1 MILLRLLI
9 IGAVYG
15 LAFAIVK
22 SLFPSPLI
30 LLTLDGGDRTVLAL
44 FYMGVGLVAGLI
56 SGPVFGGLLLL
67 RNRSDASETSGG
79 TRLVLSLALALLM
92 GVVSGVL
99 TLAAYSAGLVPPE
112 QTLDPLALIRA
123 SNFPAGTPLLIA
135 WTIARD
141 LLPAGLTGLFLS
153 PVGGGLLIRL
163 YEAGRPLRQKTYD
176 EDF

>member
-1 MILLRLLI
+1 VILLRLLG

-30 LLTLDGGDRTVLAL
+30 LLMLDGGDRTVLAL

-56 SGPVFGGLLLL
+56 SGPIFGGLLLS
-67 RNRSDASETSGG
+67 RRRSGPGETSGG
-79 TRLVLSLALALLM
+79 TRLVLSLGLALLM
-92 GVVSGVL
+92 GVICGVL
-99 TLAAYSAGLVPPE
+99 TLAAYSAGLVPQE
-112 QTLDPLALIRA
+112 QTLDPLVLIQS
-123 SNFPAGTPLLIA
+123 SNFPTGTPLLVA

-153 PVGGGLLIRL
+153 PVGGGFLIRL
-163 YEAGRPLRQKTYD
+163 YEAGRPLVQKTYD

>member
-1 MILLRLLI
+1 MILLRLLG

-30 LLTLDGGDRTVLAL
+30 LLMLDGGDRTVLAL
-44 FYMGVGLVAGLI
+44 FCMGVGLVAGLI
-56 SGPVFGGLLLL
+56 SGPIFGGLLLS
-67 RNRSDASETSGG
+67 RRRSGPGETSGG
-79 TRLVLSLALALLM
+79 TRLVLSLGLALLM
-92 GVVSGVL
+92 GVICGVL
-99 TLAAYSAGLVPPE
+99 TLAAYSAGLVPQE
-112 QTLDPLALIRA
+112 QTLDPLVLIQS
-123 SNFPAGTPLLIA
+123 SNFPTGTPLLVA

-153 PVGGGLLIRL
+153 PVGGGFLIRL
-163 YEAGRPLRQKTYD
+163 YEAGRPLVQKTYD

>member
-1 MILLRLLI
+1 MILLRLLG

-30 LLTLDGGDRTVLAL
+30 LLMLDGGDRTVIAM
-44 FYMGVGLVAGLI
+44 FYMGVGLVAGLV
-56 SGPVFGGLLLL
+56 SGPIFGGILLS
-67 RNRSDASETSGG
+67 RRRSGAETSGG
-79 TRLVLSLALALLM
+79 TRLALSLSLALLM
-92 GVVSGVL
+92 GAVAGVL
-99 TLAAYSAGLVPPE
+99 TLAAYYAGLVPPE
-112 QTLDPLALIRA
+112 DTLDPLALIRA
-123 SNFPAGTPLLIA
+123 SNFPTGTPLLIA

-153 PVGGGLLIRL
+153 PVSGGPLLRL
-163 YEAGRPLRQKTYD
+163 YEAGRPLVQKTYD

>member
-1 MILLRLLI
+1 MIALRLLG

-56 SGPVFGGLLLL
+56 SGPVFGGLLLS
-67 RNRSDASETSGG
+67 RRRRAAEPSGG
-79 TRLVLSLALALLM
+79 IRLALSLGLGVLM
-92 GVVSGVL
+92 GAVSGVL
-99 TLAAYSAGLVPPE
+99 TLTAYSAGLLPSGD
-112 QTLDPLALIRA
+112 TLDPLKLIRA
-123 SNFPAGTPLLIA
+123 SNFPTGTPLLIA

-153 PVGGGLLIRL
+153 PVGGGLLLRL
-163 YEAGRPLRQKTYD
+163 YQAGSPLVQKSYD

>member
-1 MILLRLLI
+1 MILLRLLG

-44 FYMGVGLVAGLI
+44 FYMGAGLVAGLI
-56 SGPVFGGLLLL
+56 SGPIFGGILLS
-67 RNRSDASETSGG
+67 RRRSGDGETSGG
-79 TRLVLSLALALLM
+79 TRLVLSLGLALLM
-92 GVVSGVL
+92 GAVSGVL
-99 TLAAYSAGLVPPE
+99 TLAAYSAGLVPQE

-123 SNFPAGTPLLIA
+123 SNFPTGTPLLIA

-153 PVGGGLLIRL
+153 PVGGGPLLRL
-163 YEAGRPLRQKTYD
+163 YEAGRPLTQKTYD

>member
-1 MILLRLLI
+1 MILLRLLG

-30 LLTLDGGDRTVLAL
+30 LLMLDGGDRTVIAI
-44 FYMGVGLVAGLI
+44 FYMGVGLVAGLV
-56 SGPVFGGLLLL
+56 SGPIFGGILLS
-67 RNRSDASETSGG
+67 RRRSGETSGG
-79 TRLVLSLALALLM
+79 TRLALSLGLALLM
-92 GVVSGVL
+92 GAVAGVL
-99 TLAAYSAGLVPPE
+99 TLAAYYAGLVPPE
-112 QTLDPLALIRA
+112 DTLDPLALIRA
-123 SNFPAGTPLLIA
+123 SNFPTGTPLLIA

-153 PVGGGLLIRL
+153 PVGGGPLLRL
-163 YEAGRPLRQKTYD
+163 YEAGRPLVQKTYD

>member
-1 MILLRLLI
+1 VIALRLLG

-56 SGPVFGGLLLL
+56 SGPIFGSLLLA
-67 RNRSDASETSGG
+67 RRSRSAEPSGG
-79 TRLVLSLALALLM
+79 TRLALSLGFGVLM

-99 TLAAYSAGLVPPE
+99 TLAAYSAGLLPSGD
-112 QTLDPLALIRA
+112 TLDPLKLINA
-123 SNFPAGTPLLIA
+123 SKFPTGTPLLIA
-135 WTIARD
+135 WTIFRD

-153 PVGGGLLIRL
+153 PVGGGLLLRL
-163 YEAGRPLRQKTYD
+163 YQAGRPLTQKTYD
-176 EDF
+176 DDF